1 MSEKVA
7 VKPEI
12 KISPSEKEYE
22 TKVPVVSIR
31 LVSYSDPSGNST
43 SLPFEPI
50 ERNLV
55 EGVVAKIGRQVNR
68 PNNNAAQASKESI
81 WFQSKVV
88 SRSHAEIWAKDCQ
101 VYLRDVGSSS
111 GTFLNRLRLSPSNK
125 ESRPYPLKDGDIIQL
140 GIDYQGKTQDIFKCV
155 IIKIQITNRTYIQQQ
170 KRKANP
176 ARFMSALKALLSA
189 TNPYSTSFP
198 GINEPVN
205 NNSIDCC
212 ICLCHIGPFQA
223 LFIAPCSHCFHYKCI
238 GPILSSGDMFLCP
251 VCRQVANLK
260 ASVSSDSLFGDD
272 DDELL
277 EDDKLHPLDSPSMF
291 SSTPVNTISKI
302 GQGNSHNHSNL
313 IPTNPVSSHLVH
325 SRLNNMATNN
335 GSVSSPPPPLSSP
348 ATNDMNNMSP
358 FGNMHNSSNA
368 NNNNNNVSTPIYE
381 LQHMN
386 ISEATSNSSS
396 NENITENQQH
406 HITEN
411 MNVTTVENNNE
422 PANESGHYSPM
433 PTENMAIDAPSNN
446 VENPISANT
455 TTTHS

>member
-1 MSEKVA
+1 MSEELIV
-7 VKPEI
+7 
-12 KISPSEKEYE
+12 PSENKLETKEKEYE
-22 TKVPVVSIR
+22 TKVPVVSVR
-31 LVSYSDPSGNST
+31 LVSYNDPVRTTT
-43 SLPFEPI
+43 SLPFEPV

-101 VYLRDVGSSS
+101 VYLKDVGSSS
-111 GTFLNRLRLSPSNK
+111 GTFLNRMRLSPSNK

-155 IIKIQITNRTYIQQQ
+155 IIKIQITNHTYVQQQ

-176 ARFMSALKALLSA
+176 ARFMSALRALLSA

-212 ICLCHIGPFQA
+212 ICLSHIGPFQA

-238 GPILSSGDMFLCP
+238 NPILSSGDMFLCP

-260 ASVSSDSLFGDD
+260 ASVSSDDLFGE
-272 DDELL
+272 DDENLIE
-277 EDDKLHPLDSPSMF
+277 EDKIHSVDSPSML
-291 SSTPVNTISKI
+291 SSTPVNTISNI
-302 GQGNSHNHSNL
+302 GTHGHSNL
-313 IPTNPVSSHLVH
+313 ITNVSASSHQT
-325 SRLNNMATNN
+325 NTNAITNN
-335 GSVSSPPPPLSSP
+335 IVSSPSGMAPSSIHEVNQP
-348 ATNDMNNMSP
+348 IASL
-358 FGNMHNSSNA
+358 
-368 NNNNNNVSTPIYE
+368 NNNDLSNNHIPSTLIYE
-381 LQHMN
+381 FQQMN
-386 ISEATSNSSS
+386 LNETNSNNSS
-396 NENITENQQH
+396 NENITENQSF

-411 MNVTTVENNNE
+411 MNVSNVENNNE
-422 PANESGHYSPM
+422 SSNELNHYSQM
-433 PTENMAIDAPSNN
+433 PSENMVIDSSNFNNSNN
-446 VENPISANT
+446 NNIANP
-455 TTTHS
+455 